1 MTTWIVVLAVGLGSF
16 LFRAVPLSLAG
27 RLDESERFDRLIR
40 RAGVATLTAL
50 LVTSADHGAQAG
62 NDVALAAALA
72 VGFVLGLRGGSMLR
86 VVLAGSATYAIGV
99 GLLAVLP

>member
-1 MTTWIVVLAVGLGSF
+1 MTTWFVVLAVGLGSF
-16 LFRAVPLSLAG
+16 LFRVVPLSLAG

-50 LVTSADHGAQAG
+50 LVTSFDHGAQAG
-62 NDVALAAALA
+62 NDIALAAALA
-72 VGFVLGLRGGSMLR
+72 VGFVLSVRGGSMLR
-86 VVLAGSATYAIGV
+86 VVLVGGAAYVVGL